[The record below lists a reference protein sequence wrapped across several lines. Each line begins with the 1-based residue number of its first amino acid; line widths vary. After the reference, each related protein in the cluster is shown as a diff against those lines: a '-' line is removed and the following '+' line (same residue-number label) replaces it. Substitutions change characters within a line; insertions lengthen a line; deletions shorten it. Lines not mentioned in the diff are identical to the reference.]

1 MELPRMNNEETLQK
15 TQTRIDNVRKALQR
29 DGASLLDIDRA
40 VLFKIISIMLIEHGL
55 TREGVSLIV
64 TEILEALEGVDPR
77 IHDEEAGHA

>member
-1 MELPRMNNEETLQK
+1 MNNEETLQK

-55 TREGVSLIV
+55 TGDGISTIV